1 MILNLRILL
10 IWLILACFSTS
21 GHAAAQSTAADVSA
35 SGNSGSAGRQFD
47 EVHVLP
53 RLTPQN
59 DKSKL
64 DAEPPPV
71 ADVSSANGRLKAYT
85 KPIRVDVD
93 LVLVPVT
100 VNDSMNRLVIGLE
113 KDRFALFDNG
123 KPQDIKYFSSEDAP
137 ISLGVIFDVS
147 GSMQNKM
154 AKAREAVVEFFKT
167 ANPEDEFFLITF
179 SNKPEVLSDFTQSV
193 EDIESKLVFTNP
205 KGSTALLDAIYLG
218 VSKMRQAKHE
228 RKALLIISDGGDNHS
243 RYTEREI
250 KSLVREADVQIYALG
265 IFSAAPQAPEEMQGP
280 QLLSDVTEVTGGRML
295 TVADAKHLA
304 AAAAKIGAELRNQ
317 YVLGY
322 RPSNSVHDGKWR
334 KIKVKLRPPK
344 GSPPLTVY
352 ARTGYYAPNE

>member
-1 MILNLRILL
+1 
-10 IWLILACFSTS
+10 
-21 GHAAAQSTAADVSA
+21 V
-35 SGNSGSAGRQFD
+35 
-47 EVHVLP
+47 
-53 RLTPQN
+53 
-59 DKSKL
+59 
-64 DAEPPPV
+64 AE
-71 ADVSSANGRLKAYT
+71 VSSPDASLKTYT
-85 KPIRVDVD
+85 KPITVDVD

-100 VNDSMNRLVIGLE
+100 IIDPMNRLVIGLE
-113 KDRFALFDNG
+113 RDHFGLFDNG
-123 KPQDIKYFSSEDAP
+123 QRQEIKYFSSEDAP

-147 GSMQNKM
+147 GSMESKIKQ
-154 AKAREAVVEFFKT
+154 AREAVVEFFKT

-179 SNKPEVLSDFTQSV
+179 SDTPEVLSDFTQSV
-193 EDIESKLVFTNP
+193 EDIQSKLVFTVP
-205 KGSTALLDAIYLG
+205 KGRTALLDAIYLG
-218 VSKMRQAKHE
+218 VSKMRQAKHQ

-295 TVADAKHLA
+295 TVADPKHLA